1 MAIIAGPVAKNAK
14 TRGGKKMGTVI
25 PNPYSRGTQRHRLL
39 ERLKEGPV
47 TNKEIVL
54 GLGIFN
60 STGRCSD
67 LRKNVLEPIGL
78 SLEAKR
84 VKGALFEYRI
94 LGG

>member
-1 MAIIAGPVAKNAK
+1 
-14 TRGGKKMGTVI
+14 
-25 PNPYSRGTQRHRLL
+25 L

-54 GLGIFN
+54 GMGIFN

-67 LRKNVLEPIGL
+67 IRKRVIEPMGL
-78 SLEAKR
+78 ILEAKR
-84 VKGALFEYRI
+84 VKNQLFEYQI